1 MRPVSTPILNKEF
14 VVNLQRRTF
23 CAASAAAVGL
33 PFIAS
38 SSWAQPARWPNK
50 AIRFISPYPP
60 GGLSDQIAR
69 FIAEGVSKEL
79 GQPVIVDNKPG
90 AGAALGTE
98 LAARATPDG
107 YNFLVAP
114 TAAVVVA
121 PWLRKVKFT
130 ADDFAPVAK
139 LASSYGL
146 ITTQKNVPW
155 ANYQDFV
162 KAAKS
167 APGKYT
173 FASNGVGSIVHLTGV
188 LLHKQAGIEV
198 VHVPYKGSMESM
210 NDLIGGRV
218 DVMYDPVTM
227 PRVKDGSLKGLATTT
242 LARNP
247 ELPNLPT
254 LKELGFDIDTRSW
267 FGLFA
272 PKGTP
277 PEIVARM
284 SEAAQK
290 TMNAPGARQQL
301 LLSALFPDFENH
313 ETFSR
318 RVREDNVF
326 FRELIQKEGIQAEN

>member
-1 MRPVSTPILNKEF
+1 M
-14 VVNLQRRTF
+14 NLQRRSF
-23 CAASAAAVGL
+23 CASSVAAVAL
-33 PFIAS
+33 PFMAGP
-38 SSWAQPARWPNK
+38 SWAQAARWPNR
-50 AIRFISPYPP
+50 AIHFVSPYPP

-69 FIAEGVSKEL
+69 FIADGVSKEL
-79 GQPVIVDNKPG
+79 GQPVVVDNKPG

-98 LAARATPDG
+98 FAARSAPDG
-107 YNFLVAP
+107 YSFLVAP
-114 TAAVVVA
+114 TAAVAVA
-121 PWLRKVKFT
+121 PWVRKVKFT
-130 ADDFAPVAK
+130 ADDFVPVAK

-146 ITTQKNVPW
+146 ITTFKDAPW
-155 ANYQDFV
+155 ANYREFV
-162 KAAKS
+162 SAAKA

-210 NDLIGGRV
+210 TDLIGGRV

-227 PRVKDGSLKGLATTT
+227 PRVKDGSLKGLAATTPS
-242 LARNP
+242 RNP
-247 ELPNLPT
+247 ELPNVPT

-277 PEIVARM
+277 PEMVARM

-301 LLSALFPDFENH
+301 MLSALYPDFENH
-313 ETFSR
+313 EAFGR

-326 FRELIQKEGIQAEN
+326 FKDLIQRERIQVD